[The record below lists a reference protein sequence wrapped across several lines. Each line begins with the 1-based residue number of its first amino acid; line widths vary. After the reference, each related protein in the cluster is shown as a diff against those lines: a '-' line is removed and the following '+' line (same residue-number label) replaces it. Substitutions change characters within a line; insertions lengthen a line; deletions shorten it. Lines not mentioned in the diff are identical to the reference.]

1 MNDKALPAWDLSDLY
16 DGIEDEKIAADLEKY
31 RAFCVE
37 FAGRYKGRLSELDG
51 AGIAAALKAYEQNSE
66 IGSRVGGFAYLNMVT
81 QMKNQAA
88 VAFYQNISEKLTD
101 YGKPVILF
109 ELELNRLPAAT
120 LKEWLKNKKVDFY
133 KLRKEVSDYRLF
145 NKATCMNNKYF
156 SNHISCFMR
165 I

>member
-66 IGSRVGGFAYLNMVT
+66 IGSRVGRFCLSQHGNADEKPGGGRFLSEYQRKADRL
-81 QMKNQAA
+81 QQAA
-88 VAFYQNISEKLTD
+88 
-101 YGKPVILF
+101 
-109 ELELNRLPAAT
+109 
-120 LKEWLKNKKVDFY
+120 DFPQ
-133 KLRKEVSDYRLF
+133 SG
-145 NKATCMNNKYF
+145 N
-156 SNHISCFMR
+156 
-165 I
+165 

>member
-81 QMKNQAA
+81 HMKNQAA
-88 VAFYQNISEKLTD
+88 VSL
-101 YGKPVILF
+101 
-109 ELELNRLPAAT
+109 
-120 LKEWLKNKKVDFY
+120 
-133 KLRKEVSDYRLF
+133 
-145 NKATCMNNKYF
+145 
-156 SNHISCFMR
+156 
-165 I
+165 